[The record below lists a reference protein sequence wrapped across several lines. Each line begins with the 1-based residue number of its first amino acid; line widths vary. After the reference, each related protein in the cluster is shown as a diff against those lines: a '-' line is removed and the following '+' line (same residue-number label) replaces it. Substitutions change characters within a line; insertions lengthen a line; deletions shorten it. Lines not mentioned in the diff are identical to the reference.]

1 MKSFYYYLCGV
12 MTVLTMLLFTVDIY
26 GREFLQDYWIEQL
39 WHGKLEIIY
48 RIITNIIIFVD
59 CILIYFA
66 GFLSISKS
74 NSINN

>member
-1 MKSFYYYLCGV
+1 

-39 WHGKLEIIY
+39 WHGELEIIY

-74 NSINN
+74 DSINN

>member
-1 MKSFYYYLCGV
+1 MESFYYYLCGV
-12 MTVLTMLLFTVDIY
+12 MTVLTILLFTVDIY

-39 WHGKLEIIY
+39 RYDKLKVIY

-66 GFLSISKS
+66 GFLSISKP
-74 NSINN
+74 NNINN

>member
-1 MKSFYYYLCGV
+1 MKLFYYYLCGV
-12 MTVLTMLLFTVDIY
+12 MTVLTMLLFTVDMY

-39 WHGKLEIIY
+39 WHGELEIIY

-74 NSINN
+74 NNINN

>member
-1 MKSFYYYLCGV
+1 MKSFYYYLCGI

-48 RIITNIIIFVD
+48 RIITKNA
-59 CILIYFA
+59 L
-66 GFLSISKS
+66 
-74 NSINN
+74 